1 MAVQLSEEQ
10 FQQLMI
16 RVGGQSQ
23 ARIPRHFTQ
32 CSARFNGTRSAAAVE
47 EFVTAATIYKKVEG
61 ISDEDALEGL
71 PLLLTGEA
79 NPWWNG
85 IKSNV
90 STWKEAMDLVKNAF
104 APRVP
109 NYRLFQ
115 DIFETQQ
122 SAAISTDQ
130 YVTMQRDRLA
140 RMFRKLDEEWQLD
153 VVYGLL
159 RKAICDRV
167 PRDAV
172 ANFAELLEKA
182 RVVEQSERESRKTVQ
197 EAAAPEK
204 RGGKSQG
211 NRSIKCEYCRNFG
224 REEHECQKKQRDVA
238 QGQTASTSRSAPRPS
253 KTAAEKKQIH
263 CYGCHRPGV
272 YRDNCPTCSGPNSG
286 VSNEIC
292 ALTVHPVVPRLS
304 PTVLVSIADLQ
315 ESAIID
321 TAACNSVASAGLYK
335 HLLATGHPTQKVLVA
350 ITFADG
356 NTKTLLVPTVR
367 AIVKL
372 ADHEIRTTFVVLSKS
387 DSTRTLLGADF
398 IEDSKLVLDLSS
410 RKYGFNYAPGSWYP
424 FLPSTTPG
432 PGMDTIDAIFQE
444 MKMPSLIEPL
454 ADNDARDYQSP
465 TSGITQPAI
474 HDGRG
479 VWNVYQAR
487 GSSDYIMQDA
497 ADALMDYEMESSSG
511 NDSPIRIHLATLH
524 LRPVEGASLPEIEQ
538 ERLNAL
544 LDQHVELFAKTGPP
558 TPFAEHQIDTGDSTP
573 IASPPYRLTP
583 GKRQILQV
591 EINAMLEAG
600 IIEECE
606 SAWASPAV
614 LVPKP
619 DGSIPV
625 CVDYRRLNA
634 VTKPD
639 MYPLPRMDDLLNA
652 IGPIGCISTL
662 DLQAGYWQI
671 QIRSEDRDKTALV
684 CPFGLYRFL
693 RMPFGLRNAP
703 ASFQRLI
710 DRFKTGLPDVIL
722 LA

>member
-1 MAVQLSEEQ
+1 MPPSWCLPGQLPNVLWS
-10 FQQLMI
+10 QQ
-16 RVGGQSQ
+16 R
-23 ARIPRHFTQ
+23 
-32 CSARFNGTRSAAAVE
+32 
-47 EFVTAATIYKKVEG
+47 
-61 ISDEDALEGL
+61 
-71 PLLLTGEA
+71 
-79 NPWWNG
+79 
-85 IKSNV
+85 
-90 STWKEAMDLVKNAF
+90 
-104 APRVP
+104 
-109 NYRLFQ
+109 RL
-115 DIFETQQ
+115 
-122 SAAISTDQ
+122 
-130 YVTMQRDRLA
+130 QRDLCPHRTPRGTTTKSHSLGIHSRPTRVRHYRHCRLQQRCQRRSLQASLSNRPPNAKGA
-140 RMFRKLDEEWQLD
+140 RGDHLRRRKYKDSLST
-153 VVYGLL
+153 YGPSHCQTRGSRDSHHL
-159 RKAICDRV
+159 RR
-167 PRDAV
+167 P
-172 ANFAELLEKA
+172 
-182 RVVEQSERESRKTVQ
+182 VQ
-197 EAAAPEK
+197 ERLHEYLVR
-204 RGGKSQG
+204 RG
-211 NRSIKCEYCRNFG
+211 F
-224 REEHECQKKQRDVA
+224 
-238 QGQTASTSRSAPRPS
+238 
-253 KTAAEKKQIH
+253 
-263 CYGCHRPGV
+263 
-272 YRDNCPTCSGPNSG
+272 YR
-286 VSNEIC
+286 
-292 ALTVHPVVPRLS
+292 
-304 PTVLVSIADLQ
+304 
-315 ESAIID
+315 
-321 TAACNSVASAGLYK
+321 
-335 HLLATGHPTQKVLVA
+335 
-350 ITFADG
+350 
-356 NTKTLLVPTVR
+356 
-367 AIVKL
+367 
-372 ADHEIRTTFVVLSKS
+372 
-387 DSTRTLLGADF
+387 
-398 IEDSKLVLDLSS
+398 DSKLVLDLSS

-432 PGMDTIDAIFQE
+432 SGMDTIDAIFQE
-444 MKMPSLIEPL
+444 MKVPSLIEPL

>member
-1 MAVQLSEEQ
+1 
-10 FQQLMI
+10 
-16 RVGGQSQ
+16 
-23 ARIPRHFTQ
+23 
-32 CSARFNGTRSAAAVE
+32 
-47 EFVTAATIYKKVEG
+47 
-61 ISDEDALEGL
+61 
-71 PLLLTGEA
+71 
-79 NPWWNG
+79 
-85 IKSNV
+85 
-90 STWKEAMDLVKNAF
+90 
-104 APRVP
+104 
-109 NYRLFQ
+109 
-115 DIFETQQ
+115 
-122 SAAISTDQ
+122 
-130 YVTMQRDRLA
+130 
-140 RMFRKLDEEWQLD
+140 
-153 VVYGLL
+153 
-159 RKAICDRV
+159 
-167 PRDAV
+167 
-172 ANFAELLEKA
+172 
-182 RVVEQSERESRKTVQ
+182 
-197 EAAAPEK
+197 
-204 RGGKSQG
+204 
-211 NRSIKCEYCRNFG
+211 
-224 REEHECQKKQRDVA
+224 
-238 QGQTASTSRSAPRPS
+238 
-253 KTAAEKKQIH
+253 
-263 CYGCHRPGV
+263 
-272 YRDNCPTCSGPNSG
+272 
-286 VSNEIC
+286 
-292 ALTVHPVVPRLS
+292 
-304 PTVLVSIADLQ
+304 
-315 ESAIID
+315 
-321 TAACNSVASAGLYK
+321 
-335 HLLATGHPTQKVLVA
+335 
-350 ITFADG
+350 
-356 NTKTLLVPTVR
+356 
-367 AIVKL
+367 
-372 ADHEIRTTFVVLSKS
+372 
-387 DSTRTLLGADF
+387 
-398 IEDSKLVLDLSS
+398 
-410 RKYGFNYAPGSWYP
+410 
-424 FLPSTTPG
+424 
-432 PGMDTIDAIFQE
+432 MDTIDAIFQE
-444 MKMPSLIEPL
+444 MKVPSLIEPL